1 MDASS
6 NTSSNGVATPAAN
19 TNTQAPAE
27 RPHQA
32 LQAVGSYFDKKSNT
46 WKTKYSSFADAWPE
60 RDSNGQIEFFR
71 VVPFQVANNVQ
82 KVVESQ
88 STNAQGQV
96 VKYSKTIITTDDF
109 IIKAPLPINGS

>member
-27 RPHQA
+27 RPYQA
-32 LQAVGSYFDKKSNT
+32 LQAVGSYFDKKSNSI
-46 WKTKYSSFADAWPE
+46 KTKYTSFADAWPN
-60 RDSNGQIEFFR
+60 RDSNGNIESFR
-71 VVPFQVANNVQ
+71 IVPYQVANTVQ
-82 KVVESQ
+82 KEVKSQ

-96 VKYSKTIITTDDF
+96 VEYTKIITTTDDF
-109 IIKAPLPINGS
+109 IIKAPLPVNGS